1 MNEGATGPS
10 GGNNDDPREVQ
21 EVCMQV
27 VTIAT
32 NDSVLKVFLAA
43 LVRHMKLLGY
53 VLASPNGFSFFAYY
67 S

>member
-27 VTIAT
+27 VTIAA

-43 LVRHMKLLGY
+43 LVRHILGY
-53 VLASPNGFSFFAYY
+53 TQHFLRIAMKR
-67 S
+67 